1 MGLQLPPE
9 LIEAMSY
16 LGMTWPEAD
25 EDLIRKRGDHWNEFS
40 DQAGNQRGLA
50 NEAVET
56 MLATN
61 HSRGLDAFAIYWQRV
76 GGDWGHLNGS
86 VVTAKAFGIAFFAC
100 SILVLAMK
108 IAVIVQLIALAIA
121 IVVAI
126 ASAFVTVGASIGALA
141 AYAEKVFFAIQ
152 RIVDAT
158 IQAIRQYGPRLAE
171 LVGSLLDVGTTVLDT
186 RPIHNS
192 DDGKHGPD
200 SQEKRQQEQDAR
212 DARLDTFE
220 RDPDVVSPGQQPT
233 PNQAAKGRR
242 EGEIAIG
249 CEEAG
254 AVPGPVTRPT
264 EKEQGDFIDGEGNH
278 WDIKGFRSAQNLP
291 PGAKGAYTDAQAIE
305 IINTQLDEQKRVVI
319 DVSQMSEVDRESL
332 KALIRNHPE
341 WHGKVVIY

>member
-1 MGLQLPPE
+1 MGMQLPPA
-9 LIEAMSY
+9 LIEALSY

-25 EDLIRKRGDHWNEFS
+25 EDLIRDRGDHWNTFADE
-40 DQAGNQRGLA
+40 GTKQRGLA

-86 VVTAKAFGIAFFAC
+86 VVTAKAFGIAFLAC

-121 IVVAI
+121 IAI
-126 ASAFVTVGASIGALA
+126 AVASAFVTLGASLLALG
-141 AYAEKVFFAIQ
+141 AYAERVFFAIQ
-152 RIVDAT
+152 RIVNAT
-158 IQAIRQYGPRLAE
+158 IEAIARYGPRLAQ
-171 LVGSLLDVGTTVLDT
+171 LVETLLDVGTTVLDN

-192 DDGKHGPD
+192 SDGKDGPQ
-200 SQEKRQQEQDAR
+200 SQADR
-212 DARLDTFE
+212 DAAAAAREQRLDDFE
-220 RDPDVVSPGQQPT
+220 TDPDVVPPGKQPT
-233 PNQAAKGRR
+233 PAQAAKGRR

-264 EKEQGDFIDGEGNH
+264 QKGQGDFIDGNGNR
-278 WDIKGFRSAQNLP
+278 WDIKGFKSPENLP
-291 PGAKGAYTDAQAIE
+291 PGASGAYTDKEATAKIVAE
-305 IINTQLDEQKRVVI
+305 LAHGRNVVLDLS
-319 DVSQMSEVDRESL
+319 DLNAADRESL
-332 KALIRNHPE
+332 KRLVQNNPD